1 MVAAMTQTAFSD
13 LFSAAETE
21 GDALSVEL
29 PEDWLQGRT
38 AYGGLS
44 AALCVEAA
52 LRFLADAPPL
62 RSAQFAFAGPAAG
75 RLSARPSVL
84 RRGKSSAFV
93 GVDLEGEAG
102 LAVRALLCFA
112 VERASSLDHAD
123 LPAPA
128 AADPESLPAFFEFS
142 AKPSFMSHFDGRL
155 AAGARPRTPGAA
167 PDMLVWLRH
176 RDAAAGAGP
185 ASLMALGDAL
195 PPAAMVLFSA
205 PTPISTMTWS
215 IDVLDPAP
223 QSRDGWWL
231 VRSRAATAQA
241 GYSSQEMTLWGA
253 GGRPVLAG
261 RQTVAI
267 FA

>member
-1 MVAAMTQTAFSD
+1 MSQTAFSQ
-13 LFSAAETE
+13 LFSAAVTD
-21 GDALSVEL
+21 GDSLSVEL

-52 LRFLADAPPL
+52 LRHAPDAPPL
-62 RSAQFAFAGPAAG
+62 RSAQFAFAGPASG
-75 RLSARPSVL
+75 RLTATPAVL
-84 RRGKSSAFV
+84 RRGKSSAFI
-93 GVDLEGEAG
+93 GVDLVGEAG
-102 LAVRALLCFA
+102 LAVRAMLCFA
-112 VERASSLDHAD
+112 VDRASSLDHVD

-128 AADPESLPAFFEFS
+128 AADPEDLPAFFEFTG
-142 AKPSFMSHFDGRL
+142 KPSFMSHFDGRL
-155 AAGARPRTPGAA
+155 AAGARPRTPDAA

-176 RDAAAGAGP
+176 RDEAAGAGP

-205 PTPISTMTWS
+205 PAPISTMTWS

-223 QSRDGWWL
+223 ESWNGWWL
-231 VRSRAATAQA
+231 FRSRAVTAQS

-253 GGRPVLAG
+253 NGRPVLAS

>member
-1 MVAAMTQTAFSD
+1 MSQSAFSE
-13 LFSAAETE
+13 LFSAAVMAGGT
-21 GDALSVEL
+21 LSVDL

-44 AALCVEAA
+44 AAVCVEAA
-52 LRFLADAPPL
+52 LRQAPDLPPL

-75 RLSARPSVL
+75 RLTATPQVL

-93 GVDLEGEAG
+93 GVDLVGEAG

-112 VERASSLDHAD
+112 VARASTLDHLD
-123 LPAPA
+123 LAAPEVPPP
-128 AADPESLPAFFEFS
+128 DGLEPFFSFTG
-142 AKPSFMSHFDGRL
+142 KPSFMSHFEGRL

-167 PDMLVWLRH
+167 PDMTVWLRH
-176 RDAAAGAGP
+176 RDEAAGTGMS
-185 ASLMALGDAL
+185 SLMALGDAL
-195 PPAAMVLFSA
+195 PPAAMVLFAA
-205 PTPISTMTWS
+205 PAPISTMTWS

-223 QSRDGWWL
+223 RSWDGWWL
-231 VRSRAATAQA
+231 FRSRAVTAQS

-253 GGRPVLAG
+253 GGRPVLAS